1 MEIATSK
8 VTENLPLRTSS
19 PKSPPS
25 ENANL
30 VGKIIKSF
38 NTWAFKRE
46 QPSDLALLTRFVTQA
61 VTRQE
66 PVSFVLYW
74 GKGPR
79 SEIANPDIECLD
91 YLMSFAARI
100 QDAYKPGAKIQLVLT
115 DTHASLNGHS
125 PLETKTYHG
134 QIASQA
140 RSRGFECY
148 SLGDLTAASRDAVSA
163 VGFASPSEETL
174 QQLSASAMKWYRG
187 QGTAEEGAK
196 KYYFMN
202 MVERQVIE
210 LAFPSSIFISFNGRE
225 QRELFPENLPI
236 FYMYSLRRGTS
247 VKPWFLPAP
256 EIAAPLA

>member
-8 VTENLPLRTSS
+8 VPENLPLRATS
-19 PKSPPS
+19 PKYPPS
-25 ENANL
+25 ENASL
-30 VGKIIKSF
+30 VGKILKSF

-46 QPSDLALLTRFVTQA
+46 QPSDLALLTRFVAQA
-61 VTRQE
+61 VARQE

-79 SEIANPDIECLD
+79 SEIAGPDIECLD
-91 YLMSFAARI
+91 YLVSFAARI
-100 QDAYKPGAKIQLVLT
+100 QDVYRPGAKVHLVLT

-125 PLETKTYHG
+125 APETKNYHG
-134 QIASQA
+134 QVASQA
-140 RSRGFECY
+140 RGRGFESH
-148 SLGDLTAASRDAVSA
+148 SLADLTAASQKVVPED
-163 VGFASPSEETL
+163 FAPPSERTL

-202 MVERQVIE
+202 MVERQVMQ

-247 VKPWFLPAP
+247 VKPWFLPDPATTAP
-256 EIAAPLA
+256 PA